1 MVQSMFVDKV
11 SEEEIVL
18 IVTKLKSKTSIDS
31 DGLDMEIVKRTI
43 DCIVKPLCYIFNL
56 SFQTGTFPNKM
67 KVAKVIPLFKTGDKH
82 SFTNYRPVSLL
93 SQFSKILEKIF
104 VEKLDKFI
112 EKKGLLSEIL

>member
-1 MVQSMFVDKV
+1 MTEVANEFNSFFVNVGPNLAKTIKEHKTEDEGEGRGGSKMVQSMFVDKV

-43 DCIVKPLCYIFNL
+43 DCIIKPLCYIFNL

-67 KVAKVIPLFKTGDKH
+67 KVAKVIPLFK
-82 SFTNYRPVSLL
+82 NWR
-93 SQFSKILEKIF
+93 
-104 VEKLDKFI
+104 
-112 EKKGLLSEIL
+112 